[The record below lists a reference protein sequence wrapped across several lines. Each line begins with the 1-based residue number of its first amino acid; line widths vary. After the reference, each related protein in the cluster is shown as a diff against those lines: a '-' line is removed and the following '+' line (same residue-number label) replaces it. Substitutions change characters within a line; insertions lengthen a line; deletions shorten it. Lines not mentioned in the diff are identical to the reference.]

1 MDTSLSD
8 PVSAEC
14 PCGPDLEY
22 DPEYLL
28 LFTRA
33 APREEAQ
40 YGDFVSTPEIINW
53 AELERDAR
61 RLLTRSKDIRILV
74 VLLRCRIQQAGAR
87 DWRRYSRCWKRCAPR
102 TRTPSTRNCS
112 RLKISPPK
120 RRLWH
125 AVTRWRRCWTT
136 KA

>member
-1 MDTSLSD
+1 METSLAD

-33 APREEAQ
+33 TPREEAQ
-40 YGDFVSTPEIINW
+40 YGDFVSTPETINW

-74 VLLRCRIQQAGAR
+74 VLLRCRIQQAGAEG
-87 DWRRYSRCWKRCAPR
+87 WRRHLPYWKCCAPR
-102 TRTPSTRNCS
+102 TRTPSIHNCS

-120 RRLWH
+120 MLQ
-125 AVTRWRRCWTT
+125 
-136 KA
+136 